1 LNRILKVESA
11 AAPYPWHNTILIQMT
26 TLDTPIFA
34 PPLLTINIEG
44 DVCRYAVQQIE
55 THIRTY
61 FARIR
66 ERMEMYDFKEAR
78 SVRMYLRNYWKELLP
93 ANRGELNYWGYALRQ
108 LIRNFYTKSYAYTLP
123 TSLWITL
130 LRKIDAQIDAQ
141 WEYREQLEQ
150 DSWLEDLYEE
160 FHPDKV
166 LSKIR
171 IPRKDPREQG
181 TKVESVQGQ
190 QTGTA

>member
-1 LNRILKVESA
+1 
-11 AAPYPWHNTILIQMT
+11 MT
-26 TLDTPIFA
+26 TLDTPIIA

-44 DVCRYAVQQIE
+44 DICRYAVQQIE

-61 FARIR
+61 HARIA
-66 ERMEMYDFKEAR
+66 ERIEIYDYKEAR
-78 SVRMYLRNYWKELLP
+78 SIRTYLRNYWKELLP
-93 ANRGELNYWGYALRQ
+93 ANRGEIYYWPYALREM
-108 LIRNFYTKSYAYTLP
+108 IRNFYTKSYADTLSY
-123 TSLWITL
+123 SLWITL
-130 LRKIDAQIDAQ
+130 RRKIDDMIDAQ
-141 WEYREQLEQ
+141 WEYREELHD

-181 TKVESVQGQ
+181 TKVESAAAQ